1 MKLIPKSNQTIGFP
15 VFIPFESKSLAFIND
30 SAKFAFKQNFSL
42 AAPTIKLMRV
52 TSMIL
57 AILYKILFYPLWI
70 KYNFV
75 TLK

>member
-15 VFIPFESKSLAFIND
+15 VFIPFESKSLAFNTFIWHL
-30 SAKFAFKQNFSL
+30 FKQNFSL